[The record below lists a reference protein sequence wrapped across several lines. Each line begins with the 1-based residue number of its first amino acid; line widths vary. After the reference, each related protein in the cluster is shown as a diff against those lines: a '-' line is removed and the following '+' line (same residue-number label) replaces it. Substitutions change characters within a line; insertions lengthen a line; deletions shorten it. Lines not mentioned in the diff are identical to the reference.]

1 MVVKFVAW
9 LWLKR
14 RGKKAEATMPLT
26 PERLFGL
33 VAPSVV
39 TVECFDQHANQ
50 LLAFGS
56 GVVVAPC
63 DVVTNKHVV
72 EKGPVVTVKTRSR
85 RWPAKITHLHPD
97 HDLCQLRAE
106 NLDAPPVPLGFS
118 SKIAVG
124 ERVYA
129 IGSPL
134 GFELT
139 ISEGLIS
146 GLRVLEG
153 EDVIQTTA
161 PTSEGSSGG
170 GLFDCEGKLVAI
182 TTSYVKAG
190 QNLNFALPAK
200 LVAMLARH
208 RVAEVRVPMAQ
219 ATPAAASPAAAV
231 HARLKLKFPGAN
243 FEVRTDREHVIH
255 VVWRGQPPVDQLRE
269 YLRGL
274 IVRRELSN
282 PEFEFERRDS

>member
-1 MVVKFVAW
+1 M
-9 LWLKR
+9 
-14 RGKKAEATMPLT
+14 MPLT
-26 PERLFGL
+26 PERVFGL

-39 TVECFDQHANQ
+39 TVECFDKHGNQ

-56 GVVVAPC
+56 GVVVARC

-85 RWPAKITHLHPD
+85 RWPARITHLHPD
-97 HDLCQLRAE
+97 YDLCQLRAE

-118 SKIAVG
+118 SEIAVG

-134 GFELT
+134 GFEIT

-153 EDVIQTTA
+153 QDVIQTTA
-161 PTSEGSSGG
+161 PISQGSSGG

-208 RVAEVRVPMAQ
+208 RVAEARTPMAL
-219 ATPAAASPAAAV
+219 ATPAAASPAATV
-231 HARLKLKFPGAN
+231 HARLRLKFPGAN
-243 FEVRTDREHVIH
+243 FEVRTDREQVIH
-255 VVWRGQPPVDQLRE
+255 VAWRGQPPIDQLRE
-269 YLRGL
+269 YLRSL